1 MDGSIGSVIVPGIYT
16 AWWAWYNPSGRLILP
31 DRSPIMAEDLSGI
44 LESTEHTLLAT
55 GLGNT
60 EGPLWHPGVYLT
72 FVDISGSRLL
82 RWDSEG
88 GVSVLRENTGE
99 GNGCTLDR
107 QGRLI
112 MCEGANRSITQMDA
126 GGAVTIIADR
136 WRGKRLHRPNDVVC
150 RSDGSIYFTDP
161 SLRVPP
167 EDREYEFAGVFR
179 IDTDGQ
185 LNLATDGCEYPNGL
199 AFSPDESVLYVA
211 ISRTSLE
218 CLQEEERGEYCAHR
232 RIRAFDVSADGALSN
247 NRVFADMSSAEPGVP
262 DGMKVDIEGRVFC
275 TGSGGIWV
283 FDPAGKK
290 LGVIR
295 GPEVPRNIA
304 FGGPDFRTVY
314 TTAGQSFGPHF
325 PYG

>member
-1 MDGSIGSVIVPGIYT
+1 
-16 AWWAWYNPSGRLILP
+16 
-31 DRSPIMAEDLSGI
+31 MAEDLSGI
-44 LESTEHTLLAT
+44 LESAEPAVLAT

-60 EGPLWHPGVYLT
+60 EGPLWHPGGYLT
-72 FVDISGSRLL
+72 FVDLSGSRLL
-82 RWDSEG
+82 RWDSES
-88 GVSVLRENTGE
+88 GVSVVRENTGD

-112 MCEGANRSITQMDA
+112 MCEGADHRCVTRMDA
-126 GGAVTIIADR
+126 DGSVTTIADR
-136 WRGKRLHRPNDVVC
+136 WQGKRLHRPNDVVC

-179 IDTDGQ
+179 IDPDGQ
-185 LNLATDGCEYPNGL
+185 LHLATDECEYPNGL
-199 AFSPDESVLYVA
+199 AFSPNESVLYVA

-218 CLQEEERGEYCAHR
+218 CLREEERGEHCAHR
-232 RIRAFDVSADGALSN
+232 KIRAFDVSADGALSN
-247 NRVFADMSSAEPGVP
+247 NRVFADMSSPDPGVP
-262 DGMKVDIEGRVFC
+262 DGMKVDVEGRVFC

-283 FDPAGKK
+283 FDPSGNKV
-290 LGVIR
+290 GVIR

-314 TTAGQSFGPHF
+314 TTPGQSLHSFRVKTPGLGA
-325 PYG
+325 Y

>member
-1 MDGSIGSVIVPGIYT
+1 M
-16 AWWAWYNPSGRLILP
+16 
-31 DRSPIMAEDLSGI
+31 
-44 LESTEHTLLAT
+44 
-55 GLGNT
+55 
-60 EGPLWHPGVYLT
+60 
-72 FVDISGSRLL
+72 
-82 RWDSEG
+82 
-88 GVSVLRENTGE
+88 LRENTGE

-112 MCEGANRSITQMDA
+112 MSEGANRSITQMDA

-314 TTAGQSFGPHF
+314 TTAGQSLYSFRVKSTGIGAF
-325 PYG
+325 